1 MSQVERRL
9 REVSSRLRRAREEL
23 AVLVEQLA
31 ALEDAADEARIR
43 ALVSETPADKKEE
56 REARRHADTLARS
69 RDTLNGEIERL
80 RTLQDDLLDRLV
92 VEGPP
97 NR

>member
-23 AVLVEQLA
+23 AVLVEQQA
-31 ALEDAADEARIR
+31 ALEDAAEEARVR
-43 ALVSETPADKKEE
+43 ALVSESPADRKED
-56 REARRHADTLARS
+56 REARRHADALARS
-69 RDTLNGEIERL
+69 RDTLTGEIDRL
-80 RTLQDDLLDRLV
+80 LKLQDELLDRLV
-92 VEGPP
+92 VDGPP

>member
-23 AVLVEQLA
+23 AVLVEQQA
-31 ALEDAADEARIR
+31 ALEDAA
-43 ALVSETPADKKEE
+43 EE
-56 REARRHADTLARS
+56 ARS
-69 RDTLNGEIERL
+69 RDTLHGEIARL
-80 RTLQDDLLDRLV
+80 LKLQDELLDRLV

>member
-9 REVSSRLRRAREEL
+9 REVSSRLRRAKEEL

-43 ALVSETPADKKEE
+43 ALVSESPADKKEE
-56 REARRHADTLARS
+56 REARRHAETLARS
-69 RDTLNGEIERL
+69 RDTLNSEIEKL
-80 RTLQDDLLDRLV
+80 RKLQDDLLDRLV
-92 VEGPP
+92 VDGPS